1 MKKWRGTS
9 KIKILNSDSELQNWR
24 ASMGR
29 NVGAE
34 HAPIYL

>member
-1 MKKWRGTS
+1 MEENQNLLKNEKMERNF
-9 KIKILNSDSELQNWR
+9 KNWR